1 MSFRPQT
8 GSRRSAARQ
17 FSKSAHEKKAKEKK
31 QQLGGKY
38 HQEETEI
45 SAKEVVEKNL
55 GILSRFGN
63 QIFALS
69 PFSQYFDDWLV
80 NLRQIISE
88 FESNPAIKV
97 DEQFVKERSQI
108 FLDVEGALAEKR
120 LQETNLTG
128 EAKELADNNHL
139 LVETDKEYA
148 EKTREL
154 SFKRN
159 ADVQRLSTKIRELED
174 DVAGQ
179 EEIKIRFYKVM
190 ARRKAAEKLAQTKQD
205 LKSTKNELE
214 VALQG
219 FTADQEKLHDYYEKK
234 KQEITDR
241 VDALHKELE
250 KLETDTSIEARQ
262 AACNALANAINA
274 LLQRTPL
281 SPEHAI
287 DKVKANRALTHFKW
301 FTFGCSFGVLDPS
314 RFLAILASSRN
325 ETISHSKAVAFASAI
340 FLSSSIS
347 SKRFFFSA
355 SKFFI
360 FSIVSFRL
368 LIFCLPQRLMH
379 LSFLHLKTFA
389 TKPISRKGKP
399 SHFAKKPFRKWLK
412 TLFSITLETRL

>member
-31 QQLGGKY
+31 QRSGGKY
-38 HQEETEI
+38 LEEETEI
-45 SAKEVVEKNL
+45 SAKEVVEKTL
-55 GILSRFGN
+55 GSLSRFGN

-69 PFSQYFDDWLV
+69 PFSQYFDDWLM
-80 NLRQIISE
+80 NLRQMISE

-120 LQETNLTG
+120 LQESNLTG

-179 EEIKIRFYKVM
+179 EEIKISFYKVM
-190 ARRKAAEKLAQTKQD
+190 ARRRAAEKLAQTKQD

-214 VALQG
+214 VALQS
-219 FTADQEKLHDYYEKK
+219 FTAEQEKLHDNYEKK

-241 VDALHKELE
+241 VDNLHKELE
-250 KLETDTSIEARQ
+250 KLETDTSLDARQ
-262 AACNALANAINA
+262 AACNALANAINS

-281 SPEHAI
+281 SPEH
-287 DKVKANRALTHFKW
+287 
-301 FTFGCSFGVLDPS
+301 
-314 RFLAILASSRN
+314 
-325 ETISHSKAVAFASAI
+325 
-340 FLSSSIS
+340 
-347 SKRFFFSA
+347 
-355 SKFFI
+355 
-360 FSIVSFRL
+360 
-368 LIFCLPQRLMH
+368 Q
-379 LSFLHLKTFA
+379 
-389 TKPISRKGKP
+389 
-399 SHFAKKPFRKWLK
+399 
-412 TLFSITLETRL
+412 

>member
-1 MSFRPQT
+1 MSFRPQSG
-8 GSRRSAARQ
+8 GSRRGAARQ

-31 QQLGGKY
+31 QKLTGIY
-38 HQEETEI
+38 HQDETVI

-55 GILSRFGN
+55 CILSKLGN

-88 FESNPAIKV
+88 FESNPSITV
-97 DEQFVKERSQI
+97 DEQFVKDRSQVL
-108 FLDVEGALAEKR
+108 LDIEGALAEKK
-120 LQETNLTG
+120 LQETNVTG

-179 EEIKIRFYKVM
+179 EEIKIRFFHVTAK
-190 ARRKAAEKLAQTKQD
+190 RKAAEKLAQTRLN

-214 VALQG
+214 VALQS
-219 FTADQEKLHDYYEKK
+219 FSAEQEKLHDIYVKK
-234 KQEITDR
+234 KQEISEK
-241 VDALHKELE
+241 VESLHKELE

-274 LLQRTPL
+274 FLQRTPA
-281 SPEHAI
+281 SPEP
-287 DKVKANRALTHFKW
+287 N
-301 FTFGCSFGVLDPS
+301 
-314 RFLAILASSRN
+314 
-325 ETISHSKAVAFASAI
+325 
-340 FLSSSIS
+340 
-347 SKRFFFSA
+347 
-355 SKFFI
+355 
-360 FSIVSFRL
+360 
-368 LIFCLPQRLMH
+368 
-379 LSFLHLKTFA
+379 
-389 TKPISRKGKP
+389 
-399 SHFAKKPFRKWLK
+399 
-412 TLFSITLETRL
+412 